1 MLDLDPG
8 TETTPRVRPVR
19 AASSD
24 AAVQYESTSALQST
38 PESYAFL
45 AALRPFSLVVAFVS
59 CGLGILLAVP
69 QGPVETGLALAVM
82 LGGLLLQCGVNL
94 INDREDL
101 DFLRGECSGFDA
113 LCAPIERNFRIGLL
127 SFAAAAAIGLGIA
140 WVSGPAVLVIGL
152 VGVFGAFAYTHEP
165 FNYKRRGL
173 GVLYVFVLM
182 GVLMVQGAYIAIS
195 GDFSL
200 TVLLHSLPISA
211 LVSLLLLSNEIR
223 DLEKDAARGMKTL
236 SVKIGYNRA
245 VGLYW
250 LLIAAAYGISALLV
264 MAGELALSPWL
275 LLPLP
280 LLPLLKRYLSADD
293 DRAPLTP
300 WTGRFL
306 LLFGVGYAL
315 ALA

>member
-1 MLDLDPG
+1 M
-8 TETTPRVRPVR
+8 
-19 AASSD
+19 
-24 AAVQYESTSALQST
+24 
-38 PESYAFL
+38 
-45 AALRPFSLVVAFVS
+45 
-59 CGLGILLAVP
+59 
-69 QGPVETGLALAVM
+69 
-82 LGGLLLQCGVNL
+82 
-94 INDREDL
+94 
-101 DFLRGECSGFDA
+101 
-113 LCAPIERNFRIGLL
+113 
-127 SFAAAAAIGLGIA
+127 
-140 WVSGPAVLVIGL
+140 
-152 VGVFGAFAYTHEP
+152 
-165 FNYKRRGL
+165 
-173 GVLYVFVLM
+173 
-182 GVLMVQGAYIAIS
+182 
-195 GDFSL
+195 
-200 TVLLHSLPISA
+200 
-211 LVSLLLLSNEIR
+211 SLLLLSNEIR